1 MTNDYKTDA
10 GKPPVL
16 EALEPFYPAL
26 KGLARMMADMAVKHR
41 LQGAKDPFSE
51 WKQLPEAKRRLKRAM
66 GSHVLQGIFKTNHED
81 GTHLH
86 GYHALF
92 NLLGALTI
100 HEEDNA
106 ETCCGAPDARPTPA
120 ARPLPESFPPDP
132 ASPRCGSLSPLSGQP
147 CGRELGHA
155 GAHIRGLHSWEAVR

>member
-1 MTNDYKTDA
+1 MANDYKTDA

-26 KGLARMMADMAVKHR
+26 LGLARMMQDMAVKHR

-51 WKQLPEAKRRLKRAM
+51 WKQLPEAKRRLKRAL
-66 GSHVLQGIFKTNHED
+66 GSHVLQGIFKVNHED

-92 NLLGALTI
+92 NLLGALTV

-106 ETCCGAPDARPTPA
+106 ETCCGAADAARASALPERFPQDPA
-120 ARPLPESFPPDP
+120 APSRCAHSYNPFTASCVHCGASNPD
-132 ASPRCGSLSPLSGQP
+132 RVGG
-147 CGRELGHA
+147 
-155 GAHIRGLHSWEAVR
+155 